1 MSSVN
6 EKYLSEAIPQSIV
19 KNTSIMSLARSLET
33 CEESIKGLASMKDAM
48 KSCPEKSVT
57 DPYYAFLEDRQLVR
71 LQIKKRLADLLQKDL
86 PEKNDKVILQKSSKP
101 PRALE
106 KTSSKINLW
115 TCGACGRKG
124 HTLRSALCPKK
135 RGSSS
140 SAAAAAAADP
150 VSKRRSKRKA
160 DDMMMDE
167 ASKLTE
173 SNVFKKIETSSNIY
187 IKKRKGYRKTDE
199 TFKKSVAAQS
209 LLDLASR
216 KPSS

>member
-6 EKYLSEAIPQSIV
+6 EKYLSEAIPKSIV

-33 CEESIKGLASMKDAM
+33 CDESIKGLASMKDAM

-140 SAAAAAAADP
+140 SAAAAADP
-150 VSKRRSKRKA
+150 VPKRRNKRKA

-173 SNVFKKIETSSNIY
+173 SNVYKKIESSNNIY
-187 IKKRKGYRKTDE
+187 AKQRKGYRKTDD
-199 TFKKSVAAQS
+199 TIKKGVAAQS
-209 LLDLASR
+209 LMDLASR